1 MLPIAAQHEPT
12 HAPHK
17 NTDLN
22 FISKEMRKHWF
33 FCRWYFLA
41 RNKNFT
47 ERLPSTLMQSDP
59 DRCGKAL
66 LVRNMYTYAHSSVQC
81 PRKGHNQRVKK
92 KKSQNRAI
100 PITTSAPTA
109 LNTTVVALPYTQDVP
124 FTRFCF
130 WSVHAQRCKLVKNS
144 AKHRNKYG
152 NNKAHLNSKQITG
165 SSVLWATSDLAKK
178 KRFGGCLP
186 SERIHTPLCVH
197 TEREKSTDAQGTK
210 GKRSSLPA
218 QLRGPSHGAPFHSI
232 PRFSCPQILAT
243 NLAQKEWSS
252 TLPWKIQLTQKWRGQ
267 NKETNYQ
274 QELCCH
280 SSAGIS
286 DCTERMLPLFSSSA
300 SRKVR
305 SRGKKDLET
314 AVPLWHKCWQHG
326 PRLYDRHVMCSQQ

>member
-130 WSVHAQRCKLVKNS
+130 WSVHAQRCELVKNS

-186 SERIHTPLCVH
+186 SERIHSTLCPHWAREIYRCSRHERQTQLSASATAWPVAWCPLPLNPPFF
-197 TEREKSTDAQGTK
+197 
-210 GKRSSLPA
+210 LPA
-218 QLRGPSHGAPFHSI
+218 DSGHKS
-232 PRFSCPQILAT
+232 
-243 NLAQKEWSS
+243 
-252 TLPWKIQLTQKWRGQ
+252 
-267 NKETNYQ
+267 
-274 QELCCH
+274 
-280 SSAGIS
+280 
-286 DCTERMLPLFSSSA
+286 CTEGMEQYTAMKDTANTEMAWPKQRNELSTGTMLSLI
-300 SRKVR
+300 SR
-305 SRGKKDLET
+305 
-314 AVPLWHKCWQHG
+314 
-326 PRLYDRHVMCSQQ
+326 Y